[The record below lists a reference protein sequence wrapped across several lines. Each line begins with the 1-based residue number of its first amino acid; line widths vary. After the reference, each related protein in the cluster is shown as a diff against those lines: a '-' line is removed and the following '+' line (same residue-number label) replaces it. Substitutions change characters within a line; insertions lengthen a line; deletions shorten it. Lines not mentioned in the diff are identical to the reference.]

1 MTGQLKRTLELKDIM
16 FGGVGYMIGAG
27 IFTLITF
34 VIKYGK
40 GNAWLAFV
48 LGSIISLLTGLSYAR
63 LNLDMPSNDAEYSWI
78 RDAFTTKRD
87 RDENTTKNQRVNL
100 FAKIVIY
107 AVMIMGIL
115 MNATI
120 SVSVS
125 SFIKIYLPGI
135 SVFLL
140 NFLVLLLPSLV
151 NIFGSDIT
159 SKMNIF
165 ITLATILGI
174 SIVILLG
181 LFVPKV
187 LGENK
192 LFPIPGNTAN
202 LIRASFITIFAYN
215 GFQSLVQ
222 MSEEAKKESDIP
234 RGMIG
239 SLGLTTVFY
248 ALIAISVIRLFGVK
262 SAGTQLSPIAS
273 AYGLIFGDKAQH
285 VVNILAITT
294 MSSTLLLSI
303 LSRSRLLKK
312 LSEIALAPSVF
323 KTVTK
328 NYATP
333 MNAIVFVSFFS
344 YIFTLFK
351 QNALEMLANMASTL
365 TFFIF
370 SCVNMAVVYKFHKE
384 NYWEKNGEAEAEND
398 DEAIIKK
405 FKKMYPFYG
414 IIGLLVTLYLFIVSP
429 TYYNFN

>member
-151 NIFGSDIT
+151 NIF
-159 SKMNIF
+159 
-165 ITLATILGI
+165 ITLASILGI

-239 SLGLTTVFY
+239 SLGITTVFY

-273 AYGLIFGDKAQH
+273 AYGLVFGDKAQH

-384 NYWEKNGEAEAEND
+384 NYWEKNGEAEND